1 MTKRKAPAAEPAE
14 AVAPVKAPAPSTAT
28 APSTVPTPAPAL
40 APAAISAPAK
50 APSRKKLPAL
60 DAPQLYLNREMAF
73 LAFDQRV
80 LELAR
85 DPAVPLLER
94 VRFLSISCGNLD
106 EFYEIRV
113 AGLRQRLALALGD
126 ASLLAQLDA
135 IRAATHELMDAQYRI
150 LDEEI
155 RPGLSAAGLHLLR
168 PEDVLGEGM
177 EPLAD
182 YFVQE
187 VEPVLSPL
195 ALDPARPF
203 PRIQNKSLNFV
214 VRLNG
219 TDGFGRDTKLAVVQV
234 PRSLPRVI
242 VAPHGAFVLLS
253 TVVQVFVDHL
263 FPGVEVT
270 GCWQFRVTRDSDLF
284 VEEEEVDDLR
294 RAVEGE
300 LAQRRYG
307 DAVRLEVAH
316 DTPEDITDLLL
327 AQFELT
333 RADLHHVHGP
343 VNLNRLMGL
352 VDLVDRPE
360 LKYPTFTSGMP
371 HRLQGEENEPFD
383 AIREKDILVHH
394 PFQSFNTVVDFVNA
408 AARDPQVLAI
418 KQTLYRAGT
427 DSEVVKA
434 LVHAARNGKD
444 VTVVIEL
451 MARFDEAANIALA
464 TLLQEAGAHVMYGVV
479 GYKTHAKLLMVV
491 RRESDRLRRYCHL
504 GTGNYHARTAR
515 TYTDYGLFTDDDDI
529 GADVHAIFMQLT
541 GLTKVPTLRRL
552 LHSPFTLHEGLVM
565 RIERETANARAGLP
579 ARIVAKMNALVEPQV
594 IRALYTAAM
603 AGVEIDLIIRGV
615 CVLRPGMPG
624 ISERIRVRS
633 VLGRFLEHSRVWWF
647 ANGSSN
653 GPQAGGQHDKVVLRE
668 DPAELFLSSAD
679 WMDRNFFR
687 RVEVAVPVLRPT
699 HRARILRDLGAYL
712 ADNTNA
718 WMMREDGTYV
728 RAVPAAGEAPFTA
741 QTFLLDH
748 YQAP

>member
-14 AVAPVKAPAPSTAT
+14 AVVATPETAQAVVAAPEPTHAVV
-28 APSTVPTPAPAL
+28 TVSKP
-40 APAAISAPAK
+40 APAK
-50 APSRKKLPAL
+50 APTRKKTPAL
-60 DAPQLYLNREMAF
+60 DAPHLYLNREMAF
-73 LAFDQRV
+73 LSFDQRV

-113 AGLRQRLALALGD
+113 AGLRQRLALAQGD

-150 LDEEI
+150 LDDEI
-155 RPGLSAAGLHLLR
+155 RPGLNAAGLHLLR
-168 PEDVLGEGM
+168 PEELLGPGM

-182 YFVQE
+182 YFAQE

-203 PRIQNKSLNFV
+203 PRIQNKSLNFI
-214 VRLNG
+214 VRLHG

-263 FPGVEVT
+263 FPGVEVK

-294 RAVEGE
+294 SAVEGE

-316 DTPEDITDLLL
+316 DTPQEITDVLL

-360 LKYPTFTSGMP
+360 LKYPTYTPGLP

-394 PFQSFNTVVDFVNA
+394 PYQSFNAVVDFVVA
-408 AARDPQVLAI
+408 AARDPNVLAI
-418 KQTLYRAGT
+418 KQTLYRAGL
-427 DSEVVKA
+427 DSEVVKS
-434 LVHAARNGKD
+434 LVDAARNGKD

-479 GYKTHAKLLMVV
+479 GFKTHAKLLMVV
-491 RRESDRLRRYCHL
+491 RRENDRLRRYCHF
-504 GTGNYHARTAR
+504 GTGNYNSRTAR
-515 TYTDYGLFTDDDDI
+515 TYTDYSLFTDDDDI

-552 LHSPFTLHEGLVM
+552 LHSPFTLHEGLMM
-565 RIERETANARAGLP
+565 RIQREVANVRAGMP
-579 ARIVAKMNALVEPQV
+579 GRIVAKMNALVEPQV
-594 IRALYTAAM
+594 ISALYAAAI

-615 CVLRPGMPG
+615 CVLRPGLPG
-624 ISERIRVRS
+624 VSDRIRVRS

-647 ANGSSN
+647 ANGSSH
-653 GPQAGGQHDKVVLRE
+653 GPHAGGQHDKVVRRE
-668 DPAELFLSSAD
+668 DPSELFLSSAD

-687 RVEVAVPVLRPT
+687 RVETAVPVLRPT

-718 WMMREDGTYV
+718 WLMREDGTYV
-728 RAVPAAGEAPFTA
+728 RAVPATGEAPFTA
-741 QTFLLDH
+741 QAFLLEH
-748 YQAP
+748 YRAPS